1 MHVTDAYKEK
11 TRELLSYMLLDKK
24 FVVLSM
30 TRLRNE
36 FFLGRV
42 SKLLYTIVMDY
53 YNKHQEIITEE
64 RLGEQINNHKS
75 QLKTAD
81 DRLALIKLF
90 GEASAQKETLSK
102 DAEGES
108 NFKGLMEEFIN
119 EYKRDKILDMAN
131 ISLNSDVKSLNEEG
145 MEEVTKKLMAN
156 LLDIESTKYD
166 VRREGSLIDNAQER
180 LDRYKAIEQDP
191 SSVNLLKSGF
201 KHIDESIIG
210 WSEGSENI
218 VCGRKGDGK
227 SVMLLNLGHNLW
239 KQGENVIFFSLEI
252 DKEQYERRWDA
263 RAALVSS
270 KGLKGGMLD
279 EKDRQCYI
287 KYIEAMK
294 QGKDMFGNT
303 VGDVYI
309 VDCPSK
315 VTANYISAKVEEVE
329 RAMGKEY
336 KVVIVDYMGIMQAV
350 SPTGTPHIDFGNI
363 ALELKQF
370 ARDKRKVLFTAVQM
384 NRSGKKDMDGK
395 NAKADTDSI
404 AGSDSIA
411 DHADTIFV
419 VRSLDEE
426 TALVESSKTRD
437 GSHFSFHI
445 QKKYDQMYML
455 EIDNS
460 DWEEA

>member
-1 MHVTDAYKEK
+1 
-11 TRELLSYMLLDKK
+11 
-24 FVVLSM
+24 
-30 TRLRNE
+30 
-36 FFLGRV
+36 
-42 SKLLYTIVMDY
+42 
-53 YNKHQEIITEE
+53 
-64 RLGEQINNHKS
+64 
-75 QLKTAD
+75 
-81 DRLALIKLF
+81 
-90 GEASAQKETLSK
+90 
-102 DAEGES
+102 
-108 NFKGLMEEFIN
+108 
-119 EYKRDKILDMAN
+119 
-131 ISLNSDVKSLNEEG
+131 
-145 MEEVTKKLMAN
+145 
-156 LLDIESTKYD
+156 
-166 VRREGSLIDNAQER
+166 
-180 LDRYKAIEQDP
+180 
-191 SSVNLLKSGF
+191 
-201 KHIDESIIG
+201 
-210 WSEGSENI
+210 
-218 VCGRKGDGK
+218 
-227 SVMLLNLGHNLW
+227 MLLNLGHNLW
-239 KQGENVIFFSLEI
+239 KQGKNVIFFSLEI

-270 KGLKGGMLD
+270 KGLKAGMLEEND
-279 EKDRQCYI
+279 KNCYR

-294 QGKDMFGNT
+294 EGRDMFGNK

-329 RAMGKEY
+329 RATGKNYEI
-336 KVVIVDYMGIMQAV
+336 VIVDYMGIMQAV
-350 SPTGTPHIDFGNI
+350 NPTGTPHIDFGNI

-445 QKKYDQMYML
+445 QKNYDKMQMI

-460 DWEEA
+460 EWDNA